1 MISNEEEPKD
11 LGKDRTAKL
20 LEKIKMKKN
29 FFKDLW
35 GVQTILKEKDER
47 KEMILYNSLSFN
59 PYYSTDSPSILTLTH
74 TTKAV
79 YILLKN
85 GKVFK
90 FSRENNKKQMIENIY
105 SNKIPY
111 EIKLNTKIMDLSCGI
126 EHVLVRGR
134 DCKIY
139 SWGINSYGQLGI
151 ENIKVGPNVEISE
164 PTPISKLS
172 ERKIN
177 QICAVNYCSF
187 CVDEN
192 NKMFGFGKNENGE
205 INLMKND
212 NYIMIPEELIMLEKN
227 KNYKLYV
234 SKNVKNKYF
243 ADMLLPDRSLS
254 KAYNFPILQNNEE
267 QKLKMEIK
275 ELKNKLNQLRK
286 VRVTIDD
293 YYNLINDINDLILKY
308 EEKTNKNE
316 IEKNDNNEP
325 LKNFERKIEF
335 FQNLKNNINDKSVYI
350 NKYLNDIDPRLN
362 IKKPEK
368 TEEKKTSSL
377 LSTPPEEIYLY
388 SKDIPQIGTLF
399 EQVGSE
405 LQIQKYRYLESFHKD
420 KEKQKIYQR
429 KNIQNKIYIQTFKDA
444 ITEVK
449 NKINNLL
456 DVDMYEEAE
465 NIKEKCLNEYQN
477 FLENTLNEIT
487 VSNLDIQ
494 EAVNMSLNDFTE
506 ISSNNLLKLTEK
518 IKNLQIQLET
528 NKLGANVINIFN
540 KNIILAHQNNYL
552 LSYILNFLI
561 KPVYNNTL
569 EKALKFNNPKNFN
582 DLKNKIEN
590 LKIEFK
596 NNPKILEKNKEKN
609 LFEFDDEKEIKLF
622 DMKKIIEESNKKKKE
637 MIKQNIINKNEEN
650 DDESGFDNPSQIG
663 ELESDDDLY

>member
-429 KNIQNKIYIQTFKDA
+429 KNIQNKIYIQTFKEA

-609 LFEFDDEKEIKLF
+609 LFEFDAEKEIKLF

-637 MIKQNIINKNEEN
+637 MIRQNIINKNEEN